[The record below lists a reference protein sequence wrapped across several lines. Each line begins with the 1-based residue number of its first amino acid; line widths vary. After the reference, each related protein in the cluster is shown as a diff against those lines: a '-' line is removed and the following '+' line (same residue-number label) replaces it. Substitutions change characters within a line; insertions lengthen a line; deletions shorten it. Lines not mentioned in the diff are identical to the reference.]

1 MASVSAPPVDLAGM
15 KSKRHQRSYDHRLVQ
30 LVLRTGDAT
39 IATRLGVPR
48 STVAGWL
55 ARAPRAVT
63 TDAIADDAPA
73 ELRTRVARLEKRN
86 EALRAVLRIL
96 VPLLRILKPH
106 LSRLRVPAPEKAR
119 LLCAIH
125 RAQGVLG
132 LRRVVAIVGPSAS
145 RLRASRNAE
154 QRCLLDNQS
163 S

>member
-1 MASVSAPPVDLAGM
+1 M
-15 KSKRHQRSYDHRLVQ
+15 KRKRIQKSCDHRLVQ
-30 LVLRTGDAT
+30 LVEETGDAT
-39 IATRLGVPR
+39 IATRIGVPR
-48 STVAGWL
+48 STPIGWVR
-55 ARAPRAVT
+55 RAPRSVT
-63 TDAIADDAPA
+63 TDATADDALATP
-73 ELRTRVARLEKRN
+73 RTRVARLEKRN

-106 LSRLRVPAPEKAR
+106 PSRLRVPAPEKAR